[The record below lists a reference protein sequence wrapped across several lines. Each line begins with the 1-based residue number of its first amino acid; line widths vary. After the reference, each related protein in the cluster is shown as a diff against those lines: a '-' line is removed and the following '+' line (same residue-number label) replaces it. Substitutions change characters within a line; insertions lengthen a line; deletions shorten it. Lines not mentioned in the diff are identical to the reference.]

1 MTEEIT
7 NKDLEETALE
17 SKKTEK
23 RNTFLWYSYDLA
35 DTFFSQTVISLAF
48 TPFAMLLG
56 VLNGWSYVNTFVIVA
71 VFMAGSNLLVAI
83 LGPIIGAI
91 SDTLGKRKPILI
103 IVASIMVTSTIL
115 MAVWENFWWA
125 CGFFV
130 IANFMYQ
137 NGRML
142 YDSQIPF
149 IAEPENRSMTQAIG
163 GALAA
168 FGSIFGVLVG
178 LVLNGLGSTEKWTP
192 INTNIW
198 ELANQPIPEV
208 NLGNLRYVFVVAGV
222 LIILFSIPYL
232 FHKEAENP
240 SNLKPKEN
248 LLKSL
253 GSLKESLKT
262 IAKDRNSILFFIG
275 WFFLVDAANTTIL
288 FMVPVI
294 EGAVGVQDST
304 ITYIIILSAI
314 LLSIV
319 FGFVTGRVLKN
330 KGPKVTFLISGIA
343 WMSGVF
349 ITMLAGLQY
358 KTELIWNGW
367 SYSTLIHVIPWW
379 IMFFGAICIGIGFGS
394 IWIIGRQFIMVLAP
408 PSKLAQYNGFQKI
421 AGRVSAIASPLI
433 FSGMMVLGIT
443 VASLS
448 VNHSFRIALASILL
462 FFIIGEILV
471 AFIKDPYKRYDKGER
486 APYIGLYD
494 KIKSEE

>member
-7 NKDLEETALE
+7 NKDNKETFLE
-17 SKKTEK
+17 SKKTDR
-23 RNTFLWYSYDLA
+23 RNAFLWYSYDLA

-56 VLNGWSYVNTFVIVA
+56 VLNGWSYVSTFVIVA
-71 VFMAGSNLLVAI
+71 IFMAGSNLLVAL

-103 IVASIMVTSTIL
+103 IVAAIMVTATIL

-149 IAEPENRSMTQAIG
+149 IAEPEDRSMTQAIG

-178 LVLNGLGSTEKWTP
+178 LILNGLGSAEKWTP

-208 NLGNLRYVFVVAGV
+208 NLGNLRYVFLVAGV

-232 FHKEAENP
+232 FHKETENP
-240 SNLKPKEN
+240 SGLKPRENLK
-248 LLKSL
+248 KSL

-262 IAKDRNSILFFIG
+262 IAKDRNSLLFFIG

-294 EGAVGVQDST
+294 EGAVGVDDST
-304 ITYIIILSAI
+304 LTYIIILSAI

-319 FGFVTGRVLKN
+319 FGFVTGRVLQN

-343 WMSGVF
+343 WMAGVI

-358 KTELIWNGW
+358 KTEIVFNGW
-367 SYSTLIHVIPWW
+367 IFVENILYFPWW

-433 FSGMMVLGIT
+433 FSGMMVLGIRL
-443 VASLS
+443 ALS
-448 VNHSFRIALASILL
+448 TNHSFRIALASILL

-494 KIKSEE
+494 KKKSEE

>member
-1 MTEEIT
+1 MTEEIS
-7 NKDLEETALE
+7 NKDIKETSLE
-17 SKKTEK
+17 SKKTDR
-23 RNTFLWYSYDLA
+23 RNSFLWYSYDLA

-56 VLNGWSYVNTFVIVA
+56 VLNGWSYINTFVLVSIV
-71 VFMAGSNLLVAI
+71 MAGSNLLVAL

-91 SDTLGKRKPILI
+91 SDTLGKRKPLVI
-103 IVASIMVTSTIL
+103 IIAAVMVTSTIL
-115 MAVWENFWWA
+115 IAVWENFWWA

-149 IAEPENRSMTQAIG
+149 IAETKDRSTTQAIG

-168 FGSIFGVLVG
+168 FGSIFGVVLG
-178 LVLNGLGSTEKWTP
+178 LLINGFDPDKKWTTV
-192 INTNIW
+192 NTNIW
-198 ELANQPIPEV
+198 ELANQPIPQV
-208 NLGNLRYVFVVAGV
+208 NLGNLRYVFLAAGI
-222 LIILFSIPYL
+222 LIVLFSIPYL
-232 FHKEAENP
+232 FHKETENP
-240 SNLKPKEN
+240 SGLKPKEN
-248 LLKSL
+248 LKKSL
-253 GSLKESLKT
+253 GSLKDSLKT
-262 IAKDRNSILFFIG
+262 IAKDRNSLLFFIG

-294 EGAVGVQDST
+294 EGAVGVDNST
-304 ITYIIILSAI
+304 TTYIIILSGI

-319 FGFVTGRVLKN
+319 FGFITGRVLKQR
-330 KGPKVTFLISGIA
+330 GPRTTFLISGIA
-343 WMSGVF
+343 WMAAIIF
-349 ITMLAGLQY
+349 TMIAGLQF
-358 KTELIWNGW
+358 KTELVWNGW
-367 SYSTLIHVIPWW
+367 SFNTVIHVFPWW

-433 FSGMMVLGIT
+433 FSGMMVLGIKL
-443 VASLS
+443 ALS
-448 VNHSFRIALASILL
+448 ANHAFRIALASILL

-494 KIKSEE
+494 KTKSEE